1 MLHPCSKK
9 RSRPGLTT
17 LFLGVLVAFAAAC
30 GLSAPTPTP
39 KFSALTMDPTAF
51 VSASLDEQILRSN
64 TIVRASLLS
73 AAAGVETVPSDPGVN
88 PTYRPVQELKFRI
101 HEYLEGSGS
110 AELVVVVPGDHTYMT
125 EAEAR
130 QSAETAVSQRNTAWD
145 GREGVLF
152 LNTLQL
158 TYAANGASD
167 TSGASQPEDASVFT
181 LTLSNQGAQSN
192 WEYAIDTL
200 SRAWLPARDAGG
212 AAGQSSEASGTMF
225 ITDGSQSP
233 PPVVSLAELRSRIT
247 EIDAMLK
254 AGEGIEGY
262 EDCIYH
268 KLTRERHYRNDPYVP
283 PLYSITL
290 NSGSPAGIEIYR
302 ETILEQFP
310 NYFAFWLS
318 GPDMEFFQAS
328 IADDDSSA
336 QNGYDHTLVTLR
348 PFPAGEYQV
357 FYNWQHWDDI
367 PCNFKPADAY
377 DDWTVKVIAPSG
389 TMHEAFF
396 DPADGS
402 GVVGFSADVG
412 RLEPRE
418 LSSGNS
424 VTAVQSLL
432 WNGGSVALTLE
443 PYLFLSGQS
452 LDFIALDGSVAL
464 TLEVSA
470 ATADSA
476 AGSLTWALAQQPWQD
491 GDRLMLRI
499 RQSVTSEPA
508 TPTPAMP
515 EPTATPIPPTPELT
529 ATPEPATPTP
539 EPATPTPEPATPT
552 PEPATAT
559 PPPTPTPTPA
569 PATPTPVPLSPPPVP
584 SGLAASASGADSVAL
599 SWTALAGASHYGV
612 YRYFPA
618 SSELPAF
625 WGKVSENVAEASY
638 TVTGLDCETEY
649 HYGIAA
655 HGDGVTYSASWGPGF
670 SDPVAVTTG
679 ACSGPGT

>member
-1 MLHPCSKK
+1 MMLHSCSKK
-9 RSRPGLTT
+9 RSCPGLTV
-17 LFLGVLVAFAAAC
+17 LFLGVLMAFAAAC

-101 HEYLEGSGS
+101 HEYLEGSGP
-110 AELVVVVPGDHTYMT
+110 AESVVVVPGDHTYMT

-130 QSAETAVSQRNTAWD
+130 RSAEAAVSQRNTAWD

-167 TSGASQPEDASVFT
+167 ASGASQPEDASVFT
-181 LTLSNQGAQSN
+181 LTLANQGAQSN
-192 WEYAIDTL
+192 WEYTIDTL
-200 SRAWLPARDAGG
+200 SRAWLPAQDAGG

-367 PCNFKPADAY
+367 SCNFKPVDAY

-396 DPADGS
+396 DPADDS
-402 GVVGFSADVG
+402 GVVGFSTDAG
-412 RLEPRE
+412 RLEPE
-418 LSSGNS
+418 EFSAGNS
-424 VTAVQSLL
+424 VTAVKSLL
-432 WNGGSVALTLE
+432 WEGGSVALTLE
-443 PYLFLSGQS
+443 PYLFLGGQA

-476 AGSLTWALAQQPWQD
+476 AGSLTWTLAQQPWRD

-499 RQSVTSEPA
+499 RQSVTPVPA
-508 TPTPAMP
+508 VPTPAAP
-515 EPTATPIPPTPELT
+515 EPTT
-529 ATPEPATPTP
+529 TPEPATPTP
-539 EPATPTPEPATPT
+539 EPAPSAT

-559 PPPTPTPTPA
+559 PAPEPATATPE
-569 PATPTPVPLSPPPVP
+569 PATPTPVPLSAPPVP
-584 SGLAASASGADSVAL
+584 SGLAASASGSDSVAL
-599 SWTALAGASHYGV
+599 SWTPLAGASHYGV

-625 WGKVSENVAEASY
+625 WGKVSENVPEASY

-679 ACSGPGT
+679 ACPGPGT